1 MRFLFPIEI
10 CRIFNKKIL
19 DKLIINYNF
28 NQKKIDYIINL
39 NSIEYFWF
47 FMILINKSLLF
58 NFNQLNDITCI
69 DNLNL
74 IKHNQNDIKN
84 RFSLIYIFT
93 NLSYSSRLIIKLT
106 INNNQEVPSL
116 TNLFNS
122 ANWLERE
129 IYDLF
134 GIIFTNH
141 PDLRRILTD
150 YGFTNHPLLKD
161 FPLTVI

>member
-69 DNLNL
+69 ELN
-74 IKHNQNDIKN
+74 
-84 RFSLIYIFT
+84 
-93 NLSYSSRLIIKLT
+93 KLVNEGT
-106 INNNQEVPSL
+106 S
-116 TNLFNS
+116 
-122 ANWLERE
+122 
-129 IYDLF
+129 
-134 GIIFTNH
+134 
-141 PDLRRILTD
+141 
-150 YGFTNHPLLKD
+150 
-161 FPLTVI
+161 

>member
-1 MRFLFPIEI
+1 MRYLFPISI
-10 CRIFNKKIL
+10 CRIFNKKIIDNL
-19 DKLIINYNF
+19 LINYNF

-39 NSIEYFWF
+39 TSIKYFWF
-47 FMILINKSLLF
+47 LMILINKSLLL

-74 IKHNQNDIKN
+74 IKNNQNDVKN
-84 RFSLIYIFT
+84 RFSLVYIFT
-93 NLSYSSRLIIKLT
+93 NLSYSSRLIIRLT

-134 GIIFTNH
+134 GIIFSNH
-141 PDLRRILTD
+141 PDLRRILSD